1 VFLRKLPFLLF
12 LVPAAL
18 FADEVYLKGA
28 GTITGRIVEQT
39 ADVVKVDVGGG
50 IMGVPMSNVERIVK
64 GRSALDDY
72 DDRARKL
79 GPDDVAGWKKL
90 GAWASQQ
97 GLSAQSQAA
106 YKKVLA
112 VAPDDTEANEA
123 MGLVKLNG
131 KWVTEEE
138 SYRARGFVMYD
149 GEWMTPAEA
158 KVAQDSYAANQA
170 RRDAERRASEAEN
183 AAAEAQARAKE
194 SEARAKKAEED
205 ARRYADPVYWGGW
218 GYGVTT
224 WPSGNGNPHVY
235 APSQIPGRISR

>member
-1 VFLRKLPFLLF
+1 MRRVPFLLF
-12 LVPAAL
+12 LVPAVV

-39 ADVVKVDVGGG
+39 AEVVKVDVGGG
-50 IMGVPMSNVERIVK
+50 VMGVPMSSVDRIVK
-64 GRSALDDY
+64 GPCALDEY
-72 DDRARKL
+72 DARARKL
-79 GPDDVAGWKKL
+79 GPQDVSGWKKL

-97 GLSAQSQAA
+97 GLSAQSQEA

-112 VAPDDTEANEA
+112 IAPDDQQANEA
-123 MGLVKLNG
+123 MGLVNLDG

-138 SYRARGFVMYD
+138 SYRARGYVKYD

-158 KVAQDSYAANQA
+158 KVAQESYAANQA
-170 RRDAERRASEAEN
+170 RRDAEQRASEAEN
-183 AAAEAQARAKE
+183 AAAEAQAQAKE
-194 SEARAKKAEED
+194 SEARARKAEED

-224 WPSGNGNPHVY
+224 WPSGNGNPRIY

>member
-1 VFLRKLPFLLF
+1 LRKAPFLLF

-18 FADEVYLKGA
+18 FADEVFLKGA

-50 IMGVPMSNVERIVK
+50 VMGVPMSNVERIVK
-64 GRSALDDY
+64 GRCALDEY
-72 DDRARKL
+72 EDRARKL
-79 GPDDVAGWKKL
+79 GPNDVAGWRKL

-97 GLSAQSQAA
+97 GLSAQSQTA

-112 VAPDDTEANEA
+112 IDPNDAQANEA
-123 MGLVKLNG
+123 MGLVQLNG

-138 SYRARGFVMYD
+138 SYRAKGYVKYD

-170 RRDAERRASEAEN
+170 RRDAEQRARD
-183 AAAEAQARAKE
+183 AEAATRDAEARAKE
-194 SEARAKKAEED
+194 AQERAKKAEE
-205 ARRYADPVYWGGW
+205 AQRYVDPIYWGGW

-224 WPSGNGNPHVY
+224 WPAGNGNPRIIP
-235 APSQIPGRISR
+235 PSQIPVRVPR